1 MDDFIKAGEKEREE
15 HRRKEEEYK
24 QELKKKEE
32 ESKLMT
38 ERMDKCLEKL
48 NEMTITYNIIANKL
62 LKSEKEKDKVETE
75 AKEIK
80 KELKEIPEIILIF
93 ISEKDDKQ
101 LYISRIKK
109 DTESRVI
116 KKLKALKYKVYNK
129 YQTYNSVIKYNEA
142 IKEYKESEFIS
153 TNRNYITLEN
163 ITLDEFI
170 ERIKETI

>member
-1 MDDFIKAGEKEREE
+1 MPNSRFIFCKAK
-15 HRRKEEEYK
+15 YK
-24 QELKKKEE
+24 
-32 ESKLMT
+32 S
-38 ERMDKCLEKL
+38 
-48 NEMTITYNIIANKL
+48 
-62 LKSEKEKDKVETE
+62 
-75 AKEIK
+75 
-80 KELKEIPEIILIF
+80 PEILLILI
-93 ISEKDDKQ
+93 SEEDNKK

-109 DTESRVI
+109 YTESRVI

-163 ITLDEFI
+163 ISLDEFI